1 MDKAITP
8 GAGTRLSLLVALL
21 ALGMLAL
28 AACGETDQGEGEQ
41 PQQDNGGQEAD
52 NGQDDA
58 QQADDGQEADPA
70 SGNDDQDSAEAAGTP
85 SEVYEVGPAG
95 EVEIS
100 VESDSL
106 TLVEARPNEGW
117 SIDEIEEEDDEIEVD
132 FVRGNEEWEFEA
144 ELENGQVDIEI
155 DSDTD
160 D

>member
-1 MDKAITP
+1 MDKSITV
-8 GAGTRLSLLVALL
+8 GTVTRSSLLFA
-21 ALGMLAL
+21 MLVLVMLTL
-28 AACGETDQGEGEQ
+28 AACDGAEQGDQ
-41 PQQDNGGQEAD
+41 PQQDNGGQEAA

-58 QQADDGQEADPA
+58 PQAEDGQEADSA
-70 SGNDDQDSAEAAGTP
+70 SGNDDQDSAEADGTT

-100 VESDSL
+100 VEGDSL

-144 ELENGQVDIEI
+144 ELENGQVEIEI